1 MFKRHKDAADPGRVT
16 ILIEGQPMTARSGD
30 TVAAALLLSGLS
42 PYRRTVLGGEP
53 RAPFC
58 LMGVCF
64 DCLVQIDGL
73 ANRQACMIEV
83 REGMRIERQLGLV
96 DLVETAS

>member
-30 TVAAALLLSGLS
+30 TVAAALLLSGLL
-42 PYRRTVLGGEP
+42 PYRQTVLGGEP
-53 RAPFC
+53 RAPYC

-83 REGMRIERQLGLV
+83 REGMRIERQLGLL
-96 DLVETAS
+96 DLLETAS